1 LLEVTALEAGS
12 PELSRAT
19 PAQVM
24 MSGNETVGVRSPA
37 PLGKGMRKERRSVLL
52 QNGRI
57 DHVRVLL

>member
-1 LLEVTALEAGS
+1 
-12 PELSRAT
+12 
-19 PAQVM
+19 M

-37 PLGKGMRKERRSVLL
+37 PLGNGMREERRSVLL